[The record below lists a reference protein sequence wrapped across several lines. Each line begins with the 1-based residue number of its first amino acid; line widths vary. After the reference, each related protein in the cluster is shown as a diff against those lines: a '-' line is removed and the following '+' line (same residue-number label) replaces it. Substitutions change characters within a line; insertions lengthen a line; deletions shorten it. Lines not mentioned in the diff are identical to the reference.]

1 LDPTFFSTW
10 TWCYLAP
17 LLGISLL
24 GECLEW
30 GNTASAL
37 AALAATLAEDP
48 WQEWATHNCDS
59 TLVIGIVPNAN
70 SPSRNGIVGVTAAFV
85 TPIGIRRQTVAAVRQ
100 LY

>member
-1 LDPTFFSTW
+1 
-10 TWCYLAP
+10 
-17 LLGISLL
+17 
-24 GECLEW
+24 
-30 GNTASAL
+30 L